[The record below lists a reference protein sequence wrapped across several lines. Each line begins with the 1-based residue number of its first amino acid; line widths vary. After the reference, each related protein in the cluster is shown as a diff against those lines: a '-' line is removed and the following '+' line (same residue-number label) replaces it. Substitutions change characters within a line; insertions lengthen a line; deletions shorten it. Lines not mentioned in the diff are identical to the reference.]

1 LLGVL
6 SVLLFSL
13 SLLIGAAAV
22 GLLRPQ
28 VSGSGTVS
36 FSGFNGIGVVSGFVF
51 IFAGAIALG
60 PQFGIPLLLA
70 LLLHELGQVL
80 GYRMLGHE
88 NACFRLVPWFNSAK
102 ISDQPLKSDGEVFLA
117 SIMGPAFNLAPMAIS
132 MTLALGLSA
141 THPVAANWLWM
152 FGATVGAVN
161 FISLL
166 PFLPLNGGRCTQAA
180 VKNFWP
186 ALAPAMNVFMCAALA
201 SASIRTGS
209 VALMVMAG
217 IGAQGLLRKSR
228 TTQSGMK
235 SDDGLIAL
243 AAYAFTMAAHFSAGW
258 LLFEAYF

>member
-1 LLGVL
+1 MLGDF

-13 SLLIGAAAV
+13 SIIIGVATV

-28 VSGSGTVS
+28 VASTGTVS
-36 FSGFNGIGVVSGFVF
+36 FAGFDGFGVVAGFAI

-88 NACFRLVPWFNSAK
+88 KACFRLVPWINAAK
-102 ISDQPLKSDGEVFLA
+102 ISDQPLKTDGEVFLA
-117 SIMGPAFNLAPMAIS
+117 AIMGPAFNLAPMAIL
-132 MTLALGLSA
+132 MALALGLAA
-141 THPVAANWLWM
+141 TQPATAQWLWM
-152 FGATVGAVN
+152 FGATIGAVN

-166 PFLPLNGGRCTQAA
+166 PFLPLNGGRCTKSA

-201 SASIRTGS
+201 SASVRTGS

-217 IGAQGLLRKSR
+217 IGAQGLLRR
-228 TTQSGMK
+228 ARPTENTMT

-258 LLFEAYF
+258 WLIRAFF